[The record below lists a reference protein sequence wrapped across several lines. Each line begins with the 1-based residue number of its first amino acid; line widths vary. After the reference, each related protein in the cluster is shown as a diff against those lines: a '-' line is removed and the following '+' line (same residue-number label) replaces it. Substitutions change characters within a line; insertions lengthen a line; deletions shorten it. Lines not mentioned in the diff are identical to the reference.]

1 MWHNA
6 EAVSKSLLKKKK
18 KKKKKDPKKIRFSS
32 PTYAIPAH
40 VRNRFSLIKKI
51 ERYINI
57 YLFEI
62 WDWKKQRGRGI
73 LFDRLWNIFFE
84 LFPPSSRRRE
94 SIRTLERPMIPSVD
108 PIGYREFEGPSYVNR
123 NRPNKNI
130 SSPGMERGFFFA
142 KKGRGRGRN
151 SFYLENISPC
161 NRGHFRFFH
170 PPQFLKKYP

>member
-84 LFPPSSRRRE
+84 LFPRIFLRAHDDENQSEHSN
-94 SIRTLERPMIPSVD
+94 D
-108 PIGYREFEGPSYVNR
+108 P
-123 NRPNKNI
+123 
-130 SSPGMERGFFFA
+130 
-142 KKGRGRGRN
+142 
-151 SFYLENISPC
+151 
-161 NRGHFRFFH
+161 
-170 PPQFLKKYP
+170 